1 MTREDANKEMAKF
14 FLKSFIILLVI
25 FFSLTFYL
33 SFFGIE
39 TNKFDA
45 LIKEKANQVNQNV
58 KLEFNRTKIHLNP
71 TELNLTV
78 KLNEPKVIIKNNQI
92 NLSKLNLFLSIKS
105 FFSSN
110 FLLKRAEVAFVKN
123 HIKDLTKIT
132 NIFVPRIINKQI
144 DKIFAQGQIDG
155 EFIVPFEENGEIGKD
170 YVFSGRILNAS
181 INITKEFQIKNLT
194 TEVRHA
200 KANSGNLF
208 NIAIKKGSLLDFDLT
223 DSTFEL
229 KRDNNETKVKSLL
242 ITKGDFNYKNLKK
255 ISSLLNF
262 NINNI
267 KNIEGKADLKINV
280 DFKLNKNYRIKN
292 LVYLIDGESPYS
304 EVYFNEKRIIKEYL
318 PNYKDKIILKNS
330 RINIVKT
337 KSSNTI
343 ELNGFMKTNNEFD
356 NFNLKQ
362 IYDSNKKNFYIVG
375 KADLTN
381 SVINIPKLNY
391 TKDDG
396 KKSEI
401 NFNFNFM
408 PNKYTNITKFI
419 FQSDKTIID
428 IKNLKLNKNFE
439 IEDFAELKIKTFNN
453 GSINNDFL
461 VVKSNKVNISGSI
474 FDAEPLLKS
483 LFKKDDRKNFSKKFN
498 SEIKI
503 NFDKTITGTN
513 DDVSN
518 FGMIASI
525 NRGSFDKLSL
535 KGNFTENEIIEMSIY
550 QIDNNKKTL
559 QVISDRARPFI
570 KNFDF
575 VKGFEDGKL
584 EYESTISKEGSS
596 SNLLITDFKI
606 SKVPALAQLLTLA
619 SLQGI
624 ADTLSGEGIRFESF
638 EMKSNSKGNVMNI
651 EDALAIGPAV
661 SILLEGYIDKGKIV
675 SLRGTLVPATKL
687 NAIIASIPLVGD
699 ILVGKKTGEGVVGV
713 SFKMKGPPKDIK
725 TTVNPIKTLTPRFIV
740 RALEKMKKQKQ
751 EDSK

>member
-1 MTREDANKEMAKF
+1 MGKF
-14 FLKSFIILLVI
+14 FLKTFIILLVI
-25 FFSLTFYL
+25 FFSFTLYL

-39 TNKFDA
+39 TDKFDT
-45 LIKEKANQVNQNV
+45 LIKEKANEVNENV
-58 KLEFNRTKIHLNP
+58 KLEFNNTKIHLNP
-71 TELNLTV
+71 TELNLAV
-78 KLNEPKVIIKNNQI
+78 KLKEPKVIIKNNQV

-110 FLLKRAEVAFVKN
+110 FLLKRAEVAFAKN

-132 NIFVPRIINKQI
+132 NIFVPKIINKQI
-144 DKIFAQGQIDG
+144 DKIFDQGQIDG
-155 EFIVPFEENGEIGKD
+155 EFIIPFDANGNIRND
-170 YVFSGRILNAS
+170 YGFTGRILDAS
-181 INITKEFQIKNLT
+181 INITKEFQIKKLT
-194 TEVRHA
+194 TEIRHTKEDSA
-200 KANSGNLF
+200 NLF
-208 NIAIKKGSLLDFDLT
+208 KIAIKKGSLLDFDLT
-223 DSTFEL
+223 DSIFEL
-229 KRDNNETKVKSLL
+229 KRNNNETIVKSLL
-242 ITKGDFNYKNLKK
+242 KTKGDLNFSNIKK
-255 ISSLLNF
+255 ISSLLNI
-262 NINNI
+262 NIDNI
-267 KNIEGKADLKINV
+267 KNIKGETDLGINV
-280 DFKLNKNYRIKN
+280 DFTLNKNYRIRN
-292 LVYLIDGESPYS
+292 LVYSLEGEIPYS
-304 EVYFNEKRIIKEYL
+304 EIYFNEKKVIKKYL
-318 PNYKDKIILKNS
+318 PKYKDQITLKDSKINLI
-330 RINIVKT
+330 KT

-343 ELNGFMKTNNEFD
+343 KLNGLMKTNNEFD
-356 NFNLKQ
+356 TFNLKQ
-362 IYDSNKKNFYIVG
+362 IYDSNKKSFNVVG
-375 KADLTN
+375 KVDLTN
-381 SVINIPKLNY
+381 SQINISKLNY
-391 TKDDG
+391 TKDVG
-396 KKSEI
+396 KESEI
-401 NFNFNFM
+401 DFNFTFI
-408 PNKYTNITKFI
+408 PKEYIDITKFI
-419 FQSDKTIID
+419 FGSGKTIID

-439 IEDFAELKIKTFNN
+439 TEDFKELKIKTFNN
-453 GSINNDFL
+453 GSKNNDLL
-461 VVKSNKVNISGSI
+461 VKKSKKVVISGNI

-483 LFKKDDRKNFSKKFN
+483 LFKKDDRRTFSKKFT

-503 NFDKTITGTN
+503 NFNKTITGTN
-513 DDVSN
+513 DDVAN

-550 QIDNNKKTL
+550 KIDNNKKTL

-575 VKGFEDGKL
+575 IKGFEDGKL

-596 SNLLITDFKI
+596 SNLLITDFKV

-661 SILLEGYIDKGKIV
+661 SILLEGYVDKGKTV

-740 RALEKMKKQKQ
+740 RAVEKMKKKKQ
-751 EDSK
+751 EESK

>member
-1 MTREDANKEMAKF
+1 MVKF

-25 FFSLTFYL
+25 FFSFTFYL

-39 TNKFDA
+39 TNKFDT
-45 LIKEKANQVNQNV
+45 LIKDKANQVNQNV
-58 KLEFNRTKIHLNP
+58 KLEFSKTKIHLNP
-71 TELNLTV
+71 TELNLAV
-78 KLNEPKVIIKNNQI
+78 KLKEPRVIIRNNEI

-110 FLLKRAEVAFVKN
+110 FLLKRAEVAFAKN
-123 HIKDLTKIT
+123 HVKDLTKIT
-132 NIFVPRIINKQI
+132 NIFVPKIINKQI
-144 DKIFAQGQIDG
+144 DKIFSQGQIDG
-155 EFIVPFEENGEIGKD
+155 EFIIPFDTNGEIGDD
-170 YVFSGRILNAS
+170 YGFSGRILDAS
-181 INITKEFQIKNLT
+181 INITKGFQIKNLT
-194 TEVRHA
+194 TEIRHT
-200 KANSGNLF
+200 KEDSANMF
-208 NIAIKKGSLLDFDLT
+208 NIAIKKGSFLDFDLT
-223 DSTFEL
+223 DSVFEL
-229 KRDNNETKVKSLL
+229 KRDNNETEVKSLFK
-242 ITKGDFNYKNLKK
+242 TKGDFNFTNVKK

-262 NINNI
+262 NIDNI
-267 KNIEGKADLKINV
+267 KNIEGKTNLKINI
-280 DFKLNKNYRIKN
+280 DFKLNKNYQIKN
-292 LVYLIDGESPYS
+292 LVYLIDGEIPYS
-304 EVYFNEKRIIKEYL
+304 EIYFNEKKIIKKYL
-318 PNYKDKIILKNS
+318 SNYKDKITLKDS
-330 RINIVKT
+330 KINLIKT

-343 ELNGFMKTNNEFD
+343 ELNGFIKTNNEFD
-356 NFNLKQ
+356 SFNLKQ
-362 IYDSNKKNFYIVG
+362 IYDSNNKNFNVIG
-375 KADLTN
+375 KANLTN
-381 SVINIPKLNY
+381 SQINISKLNY
-391 TKDDG
+391 IKDDG
-396 KKSEI
+396 KESEI
-401 NFNFNFM
+401 DFNFNFI
-408 PNKYTNITKFI
+408 PKKYMNIKKFI

-439 IEDFAELKIKTFNN
+439 IEDFKELKIMTYNN
-453 GSINNDFL
+453 GSKNNDFL
-461 VVKSNKVNISGSI
+461 AKKSNKVKISGNI

-483 LFKKDDRKNFSKKFN
+483 LFKKDDRKTFSKKFN

-513 DDVSN
+513 DDVMN

-535 KGNFTENEIIEMSIY
+535 KGNFAENEIIEMSIY

-584 EYESTISKEGSS
+584 EYESTISKEGNS
-596 SNLLITDFKI
+596 SNLLITDFKV

-661 SILLEGYIDKGKIV
+661 SILLEGYVDKGKTV

-740 RALEKMKKQKQ
+740 RAVEKIKKKKN
-751 EDSK
+751 EESK